1 MYHRIK
7 KVRGKDRKVCGVL
20 AGISKHLDPDWDP
33 LVIRLVF
40 LGLAALSGFVFMFGM
55 YFILALVLHDEDP
68 PIKEPGDNEEPL
80 DGEMFKEKE

>member
-1 MYHRIK
+1 MYHRVK
-7 KVRGKDRKVCGVL
+7 KAVGKDRKVCGVL

-55 YFILALVLHDEDP
+55 YFVLALILHDEDL
-68 PIKEPGDNEEPL
+68 PIKETEEEPP
-80 DGEMFKEKE
+80 E